1 MSFRLAILV
10 VGLLAGF
17 DVTDGIAQTVP
28 VMGYVAAKNANPK
41 RLEVFKQGLTD
52 SGYVDGKNIRI
63 EFREAVLD
71 AEYHEVMTELVNR
84 KVDIILAANVAATVA
99 AAKATNAIPVV
110 MLAVFD
116 PVGVGVVKSLERP
129 GTNVTGTTMYAPQL
143 IGERVRILE
152 RIVPNLDKV
161 AMVLNG
167 NNANNAAQ
175 LELLRSEARKL
186 GVEVQSLDIR
196 KPEDVD
202 AAFDKAL
209 AFGAKALVNA
219 VDSFINSRRFALA
232 AGAAKHRLPVVYTDV
247 EYVLAGGLMALGPG
261 HYEGYYGAAKYV
273 DQILR
278 GANPADLP
286 IAGPTQFTMSANRTA
301 LAKLGLSLLLTSPPA
316 SMNGLTEPRRR
327 TSVLNAKN
335 PEAANPRAAGVIC
348 SRGGSVC
355 WRPSPRMLPPQ
366 PPQRGIY
373 PSPCNRL
380 SSFQNFFWQPHSS
393 QTRKKG

>member
-10 VGLLAGF
+10 AGLLAAF
-17 DVTDGIAQTVP
+17 DLTNGAAQTEP

-63 EFREAVLD
+63 EYREAVLD
-71 AEYHEVMTELVNR
+71 AEYHDVMTELVNR

-143 IGERVRILE
+143 IGERVRILA

-161 AMVLNG
+161 AMVFNG

-186 GVEVQSLDIR
+186 GVEVQPLDIR

-202 AAFDKAL
+202 AAFDKAR

-261 HYEGYYGAAKYV
+261 HSEGYYRAAKYV

-286 IAGPTQFTMSANRTA
+286 IAGPTQFTMSANRTT
-301 LAKLGLSLLLTSPPA
+301 LAKLGLSLPA
-316 SMNGLTEPRRR
+316 D
-327 TSVLNAKN
+327 
-335 PEAANPRAAGVIC
+335 
-348 SRGGSVC
+348 
-355 WRPSPRMLPPQ
+355 
-366 PPQRGIY
+366 
-373 PSPCNRL
+373 L
-380 SSFQNFFWQPHSS
+380 SARVDEWID
-393 QTRKKG
+393 